1 MTSNNRLVV
10 LGLLAVSIALLIPG
24 LFAPV
29 LTIRGVLTR
38 DGVAHVAPMM
48 LERGLSD
55 ETVAVLKG
63 MLNPAILAFMEA
75 TGVDLRKT
83 IIDKLTP
90 AITNSLQR
98 NVQEVPVYEQTRS
111 IIGSVRQLYKVGSP
125 VPATLILLFSVVVPV
140 GKGALV
146 AWAMFMAGAAQRRT
160 TLRFV
165 EAIAKWS
172 MADVFVVALFIA
184 YLAAHATQTQPG
196 DTAAAPPLIAFS
208 AHFGSGFYWFAAYCV
223 FSLASQQYTRRLATA
238 TPAAPEASAAAG
250 DDRRG

>member
-10 LGLLAVSIALLIPG
+10 LALLAVSIALLIPG

-55 ETVAVLKG
+55 ETVAVLKS

-75 TGVDLRKT
+75 GGVDLRKT

-111 IIGSVRQLYKVGSP
+111 IVGSVRQLYKVGSP

-146 AWAMFMAGAAQRRT
+146 AWAMFMADAARAGARCASWRRSPSGPWPT
-160 TLRFV
+160 SSSWRCSSRISPRT
-165 EAIAKWS
+165 
-172 MADVFVVALFIA
+172 
-184 YLAAHATQTQPG
+184 
-196 DTAAAPPLIAFS
+196 PPKPSRGTPRRPRRSIAFS
-208 AHFGSGFYWFAAYCV
+208 AHFGAGFYWFAAYCI

-238 TPAAPEASAAAG
+238 TPAAPEESAAAD